1 MMCWCPKVYYEDRET
16 HEIADAPN
24 EFYGEPFPA
33 YGGASLFKSCFCPG
47 KVTVFGIE
55 KHNQDIYN
63 KEVLWE
69 LNAKTVL
76 TRKFREFAGEKYEI
90 KNHVVLPCAGE
101 KAVYEKIL
109 TEFCQI
115 CNLFFNS
122 TGDTRK
128 DAAMKIVRQIILMI
142 KACSIANTMPGYT
155 GEPFPEKVRHI
166 AAMVR
171 NIPQKVAIGC
181 TTLDALEMYEDY
193 VSAIIPNRPLFLVHG
208 RQSFKKR
215 RRIID
220 RFDLTTDGILVCTQ
234 QALKSSVN
242 IPSCDDIILESLQWN
257 IPRMEQFYFRFIRLD
272 SEQKK
277 RVHFVTYDESI
288 EQNLLALV
296 TTKERLN
303 EFIKLGEIREESE
316 IFEEFDLTPSL
327 IEKLLTR
334 QRDNDGKLYVSWGNQ
349 RIVAA

>member
-1 MMCWCPKVYYEDRET
+1 MCWCPKVYYEDRET
-16 HEIADAPN
+16 HEIEDAPN
-24 EFYGEPFPA
+24 KFYGEPFPA
-33 YGGASLFKSCFCPG
+33 YGGASLFKACFCPG

-76 TRKFREFAGEKYEI
+76 TRKFREFAGDKYEI
-90 KNHVVLPCAGE
+90 RSHVIAPGDGE
-101 KAVYEKIL
+101 RAVYEKIL

-115 CNLFFNS
+115 CDLYFRS
-122 TGDTRK
+122 TGDSRK
-128 DAAMKIVRQIILMI
+128 EAALKIIRQIQLMI
-142 KACSIANTMPGYT
+142 KACSIANIMPGYI
-155 GEPFPEKVRHI
+155 GEPFPAKVRHI
-166 AAMVR
+166 TDMIR
-171 NIPQKVAIGC
+171 EIPAKVAVGC
-181 TTLDALEMYEDY
+181 TTLEALQMYEDY
-193 VSAIIPNRPLFLVHG
+193 LGGAFPQRPLFVVHG
-208 RQSFKKR
+208 SLSFGTR
-215 RRIID
+215 RKIID
-220 RFDLTTDGILVCTQ
+220 RFERTTDGILLCTQ

-242 IPSCDDIILESLQWN
+242 IPSCDDVILESLQWN

-272 SEQKK
+272 SKQKK

-303 EFIKLGEIREESE
+303 EFIKTGQIKEESE

-327 IEKLLTR
+327 IENLLTR
-334 QRDNDGKLYVSWGNQ
+334 KRDDDGKLYISWGNQ